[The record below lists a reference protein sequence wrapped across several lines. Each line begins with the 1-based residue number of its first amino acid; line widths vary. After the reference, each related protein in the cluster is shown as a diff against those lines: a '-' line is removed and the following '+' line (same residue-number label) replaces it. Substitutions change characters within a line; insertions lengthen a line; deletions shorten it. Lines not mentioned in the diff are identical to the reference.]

1 MFCVCCSCKCAV
13 LVPIKFVC
21 LHYACCW
28 SELNSTWFAV
38 SFSYLCVCVC
48 VSCFLFVVCAFFL
61 FGLLCCCSNRHTE
74 KKVAINWSRQIKPWV
89 SSFANVC
96 IRSNSTFRPCIVGN
110 VFWLH
115 TIRAYNIYTHFFAS
129 LNIVQFVLL
138 LCAQKHTITCACA
151 FAVLLI
157 YSTLV
162 LMVWH

>member
-1 MFCVCCSCKCAV
+1 MRGTCTYKIRLSTLCMLLIGIEFDMIRCLILV
-13 LVPIKFVC
+13 L
-21 LHYACCW
+21 
-28 SELNSTWFAV
+28 
-38 SFSYLCVCVC
+38 VCVC
-48 VSCFLFVVCAFFL
+48 VSVAFY
-61 FGLLCCCSNRHTE
+61 LLCVPFFYSGCCVAVQTGTRK

-115 TIRAYNIYTHFFAS
+115 TIRACNINTHFFAMYAS
-129 LNIVQFVLL
+129 LNIVKFVLL
-138 LCAQKHTITCACA
+138 LCAQEHTITCACA

>member
-1 MFCVCCSCKCAV
+1 MRGTCTYKIRLSTLCMLLIGIEFDMIRCLILV
-13 LVPIKFVC
+13 L
-21 LHYACCW
+21 
-28 SELNSTWFAV
+28 
-38 SFSYLCVCVC
+38 VCVC

-115 TIRAYNIYTHFFAS
+115 TIRACNINTHFFAMYAS
-129 LNIVQFVLL
+129 LNIVKFVLL
-138 LCAQKHTITCACA
+138 LCAQEHTITCACA